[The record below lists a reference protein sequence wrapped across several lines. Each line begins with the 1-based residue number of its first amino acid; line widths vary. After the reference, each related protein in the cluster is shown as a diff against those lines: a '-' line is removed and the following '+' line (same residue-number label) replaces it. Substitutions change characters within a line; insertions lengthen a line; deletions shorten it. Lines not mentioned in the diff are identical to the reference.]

1 MSSSEEDNVEVKPDP
16 SSEEEGSDQEK
27 SAPSSPAP
35 ARKRKIESDDDS
47 DANESGKEDEAEEP
61 TPKKKT
67 KFVRD
72 SSDESDEEEE
82 EDDDDDEEE
91 EEEEEEERPKK
102 SKKKRR
108 KRRTV
113 HDFIQDDVEVDDDE
127 EEEEVQYSDE
137 DINFDPSERRL
148 AEKALREQEAMER
161 KKHDQR
167 NKLAN
172 MTEEEMARY
181 FEEKHAMER
190 QSNYSRDHDAY
201 DEITQNSLLPTTRDP
216 NLWIVKVT
224 RIGEEKMVV
233 LQMLRKCIAMENS
246 GNPLHISSIV
256 CKEGLK
262 GMLYIEA
269 HKKANVARLIEGV
282 SAVNQYDIKMVPIEE
297 MVDTLKVVKNIPQLK
312 VNDYCRLKKTMY
324 KGDLAQ
330 VDWVDVAQNK
340 ICLRLVPRIDYK
352 KKRGAL
358 RDMDDD
364 DEDDE
369 VFSYRNAL
377 SKKSAK
383 NRPPAKPFDVEKI
396 KALGAEV
403 SHDGDFIICEG
414 QRFRR
419 FLVYK
424 IFPLTSVTT
433 ENLNP
438 TVEELKYFQDKL
450 STDPD
455 FLREIARARISDT
468 LYTFGPGDWV
478 EVCEGELTNLRG
490 KVVSVDKDEVIIS
503 PDHQDLKQNLKFNAS
518 ELKKYFKPGD
528 HVRVLGGQHQGL
540 TGTVVKVDENAV
552 VVLSDLNLDEMK
564 VRPHNLK
571 LDTQVFSGVDQMGQ
585 FQFHD
590 LVSLDA
596 NTVGVILR
604 LEKDFAD
611 VLTMNNTVQRVKSV
625 SIQPRK
631 NADKGRCMDSVGNTV
646 QKGDLVKVS
655 ETARIKGFREGDDI
669 IGEVKYVF
677 RAYLFLHSRKYKENS
692 GIFVVR
698 KNLVTLLGAKNSNQS
713 LNAPLS
719 VNGQLNEDLLKSP
732 RHHSQVTSDRS
743 NGGQTPSVHSSQM
756 SSRNGAMTPRAGVP
770 SAFRGQG
777 QQPRRDTTLVGK
789 TVRVIKG
796 PMKGYFGIVKDA
808 TDSTVRLELHAMP
821 KVINVDRTRVMQV
834 GSNGNI
840 LDSSSMSAF
849 GTPAARTPTVIGGK
863 TPIYGAGAQTPLY
876 GAGSQTPMHDSI
888 GSRTPHYGAT
898 TPAYGDGG
906 RTPNSNAWDPQNVTA
921 TPAHT
926 TYDDDDEKNDYYS
939 AAHTPAYSHSGSH
952 YNASTPGRDSKM
964 YSEFAA
970 TSPYPRSNF
979 DNYTEKSTSSV
990 SAAPAKIAESDLLKG
1005 DWCQP
1010 DLLVKVKDNF
1020 DDDEVKGLTGTI
1032 TKRLD
1037 GECMCYFEDL
1047 EFSDDSADRKIAF
1060 KYLLPVPPAAGDKA
1074 RIIFGDGNGKTGVV
1088 VSEDNDDMVIRL
1100 DDSSIK
1106 LTFAENV
1113 CKLA

>member
-1 MSSSEEDNVEVKPDP
+1 MSSSEEDNVEVKQALSSDDEASDDEKP
-16 SSEEEGSDQEK
+16 S
-27 SAPSSPAP
+27 PSSPVP
-35 ARKRKIESDDDS
+35 ARKRKIDSDDDEDS
-47 DANESGKEDEAEEP
+47 DASEENKNDGEEEDEAP
-61 TPKKKT
+61 RKKS
-67 KFVRD
+67 KFVKD
-72 SSDESDEEEE
+72 SDDSDEEEE
-82 EDDDDDEEE
+82 EEEDDED
-91 EEEEEEERPKK
+91 EEEEEERPKL

-161 KKHDQR
+161 RKNDQR

-172 MTEEEMARY
+172 MSEEEMAKY

-190 QSNYSRDHDAY
+190 ATNYTRDHDTY
-201 DEITQNSLLPTTRDP
+201 DEISQNSLLPTTRDP

-246 GNPLHISSIV
+246 GNPLHISSIIA
-256 CKEGLK
+256 KEGLK
-262 GMLYIEA
+262 GMLYVEA

-297 MVDTLKVVKNIPQLK
+297 MVDTLKVVKNIPQLR

-340 ICLRLVPRIDYK
+340 ICLRLLPRIDYR

-364 DEDDE
+364 EDDDE

-396 KALGAEV
+396 KSLGAEI
-403 SHDGDFIICEG
+403 SHDGDFTICEG

-419 FLVYK
+419 FLLYK
-424 IFPLTSVTT
+424 VFPLTSVTT

-438 TVEELKYFQDKL
+438 SVEELKYFQDKL

-455 FLREIARARISDT
+455 FLREISRAKINDV

-478 EVCEGELTNLRG
+478 EVCEGELINLRG
-490 KVVSVDKDEVIIS
+490 KVVSVDKDEVVIT
-503 PDHQDLKQNLKFNAS
+503 PDHKDLKQNLKFNVN
-518 ELKKYFKPGD
+518 ELKKFFKAGD

-571 LDTQVFSGVDQMGQ
+571 LDSQVFSGVDQMGQ

-590 LVSLDA
+590 LVNLDA
-596 NTVGVILR
+596 ATVGVILR

-611 VLTMNNTVQRVKSV
+611 VLSMNNTVQRVKSV

-631 NADKGRCMDSVGNTV
+631 FADKGRCMDSLGNAV
-646 QKGDLVKVS
+646 QKGDLVRVS
-655 ETARIKGFREGDDI
+655 ETARIPGFKEGDEI

-677 RAYLFLHSRKYKENS
+677 RAYLFLTSRKYKENS

-698 KNLVTLLGAKNSNQS
+698 KNLVTLLGAKNNSSMGPPMGGSIN
-713 LNAPLS
+713 P
-719 VNGQLNEDLLKSP
+719 DLLKSP
-732 RHHSQVTSDRS
+732 RHNAQATMS

-756 SSRNGAMTPRAGVP
+756 SSRNGGQTPRQQSFV
-770 SAFRGQG
+770 RNH
-777 QQPRRDTTLVGK
+777 QPRRDNTIVGK

-808 TDSTVRLELHAMP
+808 TEHQVRLELHAQP
-821 KVINVDRTRVMQV
+821 KVINVDRTRIAIVNST
-834 GSNGNI
+834 GSIIDPSLASGG
-840 LDSSSMSAF
+840 F
-849 GTPAARTPTVIGGK
+849 TTPSARTPMVSGGK

-876 GAGSQTPMHDSI
+876 GAGSQTPMHDSV
-888 GSRTPHYGAT
+888 GGRTPHYGAA

-906 RTPNSNAWDPQNVTA
+906 KTPNHSAWDPSNVTA

-926 TYDDDDEKNDYYS
+926 AFEEDLGDKNDFYS

-952 YNASTPGRDSKM
+952 TYGNASTPARESKM
-964 YSEFAA
+964 YSEFSA
-970 TSPYPRSNF
+970 TSPYPRSNY
-979 DNYTEKSTSSV
+979 DVYSERSV
-990 SAAPAKIAESDLLKG
+990 GTAGAAPTKISEAVLFKG

-1010 DLLVKVKDNF
+1010 DLMVKVRDTYE
-1020 DDDEVKGLTGTI
+1020 DDEVKEQIGTI
-1032 TKRLD
+1032 TRRFD
-1037 GECMCYFEDL
+1037 GECQCYFEEL
-1047 EFSDDSADRKIAF
+1047 EFTSGSADRNIPF
-1060 KYLLPVPPAAGDKA
+1060 RFLEPVPPNKGDKTK
-1074 RIIFGDGNGKTGVV
+1074 IIYGDGSGKSGVL
-1088 VSEDNDDMVIRL
+1088 VSEDGDDKVVRL
-1100 DDSSIK
+1100 DDTAIK
-1106 LTFAENV
+1106 LTYAENL